1 MESQVDVSRLD
12 LRVGRILSA
21 RVHPLAE
28 AMIVQEVDMGENSS
42 RTVVSKV
49 GQEAKP
55 EEVMR
60 LYTENYHQLCYCFK

>member
-55 EEVMR
+55 EEVMW

>member
-28 AMIVQEVDMGENSS
+28 AMIVQEVDMGENSY

-55 EEVMR
+55 EEVM
-60 LYTENYHQLCYCFK
+60 